1 MKHENIIPM
10 KLQLF
15 AEGNSTGGET
25 SQQNGAGGGQNTNT
39 AASASQIDYDKLAG
53 IINGKQTVAEETVLK
68 SYFKEQGL
76 SGEEMKQ
83 AIASFKEQKA
93 KNTPDPVALKNQ
105 LDAANR
111 LLMTERINNQA
122 TLQAMALGIDA
133 KSIPYIIK
141 MADMGSVTN
150 EKGEIAEENVKK
162 AIEKVLEDIP
172 ALKGNAASSEGGKQK
187 SGFQIGGA
195 VGNDKENESEDI
207 LRDIFG
213 IKK

>member
-1 MKHENIIPM
+1 MKHKNIIPM

-15 AEGNSTGGET
+15 ADGGNNSSSENA
-25 SQQNGAGGGQNTNT
+25 QQHENEGGQNT
-39 AASASQIDYDKLAG
+39 SISSPQIDYDKLAG

-76 SGEEMKQ
+76 SGDEMKQ

-93 KNTPDPVALKNQ
+93 KNTPDPVALKTQ

-111 LLMTERINNQA
+111 LLMNEKINNQA
-122 TLQAMALGIDA
+122 TLQAMSLGIEA
-133 KSIPYIIK
+133 KTIPYIIK
-141 MADMGSVTN
+141 MADMSSVTD
-150 EKGEIAEENVKK
+150 EKGEVVAENVKK

-172 ALKGNAASSEGGKQK
+172 ALKGNMSSDVGGKKK
-187 SGFQIGGA
+187 SGFQIGGS
-195 VGNDKENESEDI
+195 VGNNNEDSSEDL

>member
-1 MKHENIIPM
+1 MKKSNTIPM

-15 AEGNSTGGET
+15 AESSSTGGG
-25 SQQNGAGGGQNTNT
+25 SAQQNGNEGGQNTAT
-39 AASASQIDYDKLAG
+39 SAPQIDYDKIAS
-53 IINGKQTVAEETVLK
+53 IINGKQTATEETVLK

-83 AIASFKEQKA
+83 AITSFKEQKA

-105 LDAANR
+105 LDAANS
-111 LLMTERINNQA
+111 LLITERINNQA
-122 TLQAMALGIDA
+122 TLQAMTLGIDA

-141 MADMGSVTN
+141 MADMSSVTD
-150 EKGEIAEENVKK
+150 EKGEIVEENVKK

-172 ALKGNAASSEGGKQK
+172 ALKGNVSSSEGEKQK
-187 SGFQIGGA
+187 SGFQIGGT
-195 VGNDKENESEDI
+195 VGNNKENESEDI

>member
-25 SQQNGAGGGQNTNT
+25 SQQNGAGGGQNPNT
-39 AASASQIDYDKLAG
+39 AASAAQIDYDKLAG

-111 LLMTERINNQA
+111 LLMAERINNQA

-141 MADMGSVTN
+141 MADMGSATN
-150 EKGEIAEENVKK
+150 EKGEIVEENVKK

-172 ALKGNAASSEGGKQK
+172 ALKGNAASNEEKKQK

-195 VGNDKENESEDI
+195 VSGSKENETDDL
-207 LRDIFG
+207 LRELFG